1 MVDKAIAIVLSFIL
15 QLAMTAEGDIP
26 TVIDEMKQEVVCR
39 PVCDLLSKARCAPD
53 RIVRAVSAV
62 FGRISFLAAL

>member
-1 MVDKAIAIVLSFIL
+1 MNKEERIFVLGVVDKAIAIVLSFIL

-39 PVCDLLSKARCAPD
+39 PVCDLLRKVGYIPD
-53 RIVRAVSAV
+53 
-62 FGRISFLAAL
+62 